1 MKLSDFFEL
10 SFCINLEK
18 RKDRLKDSLLEFDKL
33 GYHPQIFKAV
43 ENENPIVGCL
53 QSHLTIMKNALQ
65 LGKSVLIFEDDVS
78 FIGNDYI
85 NTIECAL
92 DELST
97 LKWDMFYL
105 GANVLN
111 YIYQKTD
118 HLGRLSFAQS
128 THAYAVNI
136 NFIST
141 LIKEIE
147 KFDNHLDLLYAREIV
162 PKHKCFITIPI
173 VAVQRPSYSDIM
185 YRDADYVG
193 FTLERFN
200 QFLIRK

>member
-65 LGKSVLIFEDDVS
+65 LGKSVLIFEDDVT
-78 FIGNDYI
+78 FVGDYKE
-85 NTIECAL
+85 TIESAL

-97 LKWDMFYL
+97 INWDMFYL

-111 YIYQKTD
+111 NIYQVTD

-128 THAYAVNI
+128 THAYAVNHK
-136 NFIST
+136 FLST

-147 KFDNHLDLLYAREIV
+147 TFNTHIDLLYAKKIV
-162 PKHKCFITIPI
+162 PRNKCFITIPI
-173 VAVQRPSYSDIM
+173 VALQRPSYSDIM
-185 YRDADYVG
+185 MTEADYRG
-193 FTLERFN
+193 FTLDRFN